1 MTKLR
6 ALGTTA
12 ADLWRSS
19 ALIQGIMALTGF
31 TTICYLEIA
40 GRPSSQVLGALVGAI
55 VGYYFGTKTTQKE

>member
-6 ALGTTA
+6 SALATV

-31 TTICYLEIA
+31 GTICYLAIE
-40 GRPSSQVLGALVGAI
+40 GRPIPEILAALLGTI
-55 VGYYFGTKTTQKE
+55 IGYYFGTKTTQR